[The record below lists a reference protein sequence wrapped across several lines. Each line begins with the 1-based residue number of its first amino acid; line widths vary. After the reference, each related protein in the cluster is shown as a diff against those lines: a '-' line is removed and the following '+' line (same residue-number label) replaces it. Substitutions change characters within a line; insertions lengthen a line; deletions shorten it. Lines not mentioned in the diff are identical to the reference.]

1 VRAWIAVITML
12 ALWPLTARAGDVLS
26 LTDAIGLA
34 IDHAPAYAAAE
45 ADRAAAHEQQTIGR
59 GVLLPYIHATGNLSR
74 YRQSYSYSH
83 NAAPILENLKTN
95 FNQATGD
102 ITVSEPLFDLKL
114 WAEYKQGKL
123 ASTAGDIRFDASFQ
137 QLLLNVSQAY
147 INAVVAK
154 SAAEAARSQEQA
166 MIKLD
171 EQAKAAFKAGTKN
184 INDSLDAQSRLDLA
198 RAQRIKADND
208 VAQAQAT
215 LASLIGQPVPELA
228 VFDPSA
234 PTPLPN
240 PDDLSHWEKLA
251 AHDSLYVR
259 LAANAASQANEQVTH
274 AIGVASPSLSLVGS
288 LGYHDATYGQF
299 RTGYNIRT
307 EQIGVQLDVP
317 LYAGGRAW
325 AGLRQNEKLADKA
338 ELDLEDAKRQARLD
352 AQAAFLAVHE
362 AEAQVAALTQATKS
376 AYKARQAAELGYRVG
391 LRDIVDRLD
400 AEERLFE
407 ARHELTQAHG
417 QYLMARLRLA
427 SAIGKL
433 DRSVIGK
440 AAMGMMANAVSSTDT
455 EKGP

>member
-1 VRAWIAVITML
+1 VRAWIAAIAML
-12 ALWPLTARAGDVLS
+12 ALWPLTATAGNALS

-59 GVLLPYIHATGNLSR
+59 ALLLPYVHATGNYSH
-74 YRQSYSYSH
+74 YRQRFSYSKPV
-83 NAAPILENLKTN
+83 APLLEDFQTDY
-95 FNQATGD
+95 NQATGEV
-102 ITVSEPLFDLKL
+102 TLSQPLFDLKR
-114 WAEYKQGKL
+114 WAAYKEGKL

-147 INAVVAK
+147 VNAVVAK

-171 EQAKAAFKAGTKN
+171 EQARAAFKAGTKN
-184 INDSLDAQSRLDLA
+184 INDSLEAQSRLDLA
-198 RAQRIKADND
+198 RAQRIKADNY

-215 LASLIGQPVPELA
+215 LASLIGQPAPDLA
-228 VFDPSA
+228 VFDPNA
-234 PTPLPN
+234 PTPLPD
-240 PDDLSHWEKLA
+240 PDDVAHWQDLA
-251 AHDSLYVR
+251 EHDSPYVR

-274 AIGVASPSLSLVGS
+274 AIGMAAPSLSLVGA
-288 LGYHDATYGQF
+288 LGYQDATYGQF
-299 RTGYNIRT
+299 RTGYGIRT
-307 EQIGVQLDVP
+307 EQIGVQLDIP
-317 LYAGGRAW
+317 LYAGGGTW

-338 ELDLEDAKRQARLD
+338 ELDLEDAKRQAKLD

-362 AEAQVAALTQATKS
+362 AEAQVVALTQATQS

-391 LRDIVDRLD
+391 LRDIVERLD

-407 ARHELTQAHG
+407 ARHELTQARG

-433 DRSVIGK
+433 DRSAIDK
-440 AAMGMMANAVSSTDT
+440 AAAGLMADAASSADT

>member
-1 VRAWIAVITML
+1 MRAWIAAIALL
-12 ALWPLTARAGDVLS
+12 ALWPLTARAGVVLS

-45 ADRAAAHEQQTIGR
+45 AGRSAAHEQQTIGR
-59 GVLLPYIHATGNLSR
+59 ALLLPYVHATGNLSR
-74 YRQSYSYSH
+74 YRQSYSYAH
-83 NAAPILENLKTN
+83 PAAPILENLKTN
-95 FNQATGD
+95 FNQATGE
-102 ITVSEPLFDLKL
+102 ITVSEPLFDLKR
-114 WAEYKQGKL
+114 WAAYKEGKL
-123 ASTAGDIRFDASFQ
+123 ASTAGDLRFDANFQ
-137 QLLLNVSQAY
+137 QLLLDVSQAY
-147 INAVVAK
+147 VNAVVAK

-166 MIKLD
+166 MAKLD
-171 EQAKAAFKAGTKN
+171 EQARAAFKAGTKN

-215 LASLIGQPVPELA
+215 LASLIGQPAPDLA
-228 VFDPSA
+228 VFDPNA
-234 PTPLPN
+234 PTPLPH
-240 PDDLSHWEKLA
+240 PDDVSHWEKLA
-251 AHDSLYVR
+251 AHDSPYVR

-274 AIGVASPSLSLVGS
+274 AIGMAAPSLSLVGA
-288 LGYHDATYGQF
+288 LGYHDATFGQF

-307 EQIGVQLDVP
+307 EQIGLQLDVP
-317 LYAGGRAW
+317 LYAGGGTW

-362 AEAQVAALTQATKS
+362 AEAQVEALVQATKS
-376 AYKARQAAELGYRVG
+376 AYKARQAAVLGYRVG

-407 ARHELTQAHG
+407 ARHELTQARG

-433 DRSVIGK
+433 DRSAIGK
-440 AAMGMMANAVSSTDT
+440 AATGLMAATSTDT
-455 EKGP
+455 EEGP